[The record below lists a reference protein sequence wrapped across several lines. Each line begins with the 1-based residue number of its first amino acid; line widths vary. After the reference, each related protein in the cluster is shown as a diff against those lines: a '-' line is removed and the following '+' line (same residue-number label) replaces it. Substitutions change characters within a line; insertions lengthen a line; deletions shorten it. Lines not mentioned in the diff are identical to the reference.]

1 MKNFL
6 EKHVK
11 QYDIGIA
18 VVMLLTFLC
27 CMFQPMYAADR
38 ALTDQMWQQP
48 EGTNAKIK
56 IIKIDEKTLSEL
68 GQYNTWTREIPA
80 RLVEILSQDPENAP
94 AVISFDILYIN
105 EMDKEGDERF
115 AEACRQAG
123 NVITATNLVYQAT
136 TKQDANG
143 DYYVDPLHITMMEE
157 SYPALREVT
166 GDAFANTVQDEDG
179 YIRQAIAW
187 ANVGSE
193 KIYSLAYATYA
204 AYMEKMGED
213 CYQPKVYANHEFEF
227 DYSGRSGEYENV
239 SLCDVLNGT
248 IDPRVFKDCIVF
260 VGAYAPGMQ
269 DSFHVA
275 VQRKTQMYGVEIH
288 ANIVDALLK
297 E

>member
-115 AEACRQAG
+115 A
-123 NVITATNLVYQAT
+123 
-136 TKQDANG
+136 
-143 DYYVDPLHITMMEE
+143 
-157 SYPALREVT
+157 AL
-166 GDAFANTVQDEDG
+166 
-179 YIRQAIAW
+179 
-187 ANVGSE
+187 
-193 KIYSLAYATYA
+193 
-204 AYMEKMGED
+204 
-213 CYQPKVYANHEFEF
+213 
-227 DYSGRSGEYENV
+227 
-239 SLCDVLNGT
+239 
-248 IDPRVFKDCIVF
+248 
-260 VGAYAPGMQ
+260 
-269 DSFHVA
+269 
-275 VQRKTQMYGVEIH
+275 
-288 ANIVDALLK
+288 
-297 E
+297 

>member
-115 AEACRQAG
+115 AEACRQEMSLPPRTWSIRQPRSRMQMG
-123 NVITATNLVYQAT
+123 
-136 TKQDANG
+136 
-143 DYYVDPLHITMMEE
+143 ITMWI
-157 SYPALREVT
+157 PFIL
-166 GDAFANTVQDEDG
+166 
-179 YIRQAIAW
+179 
-187 ANVGSE
+187 
-193 KIYSLAYATYA
+193 
-204 AYMEKMGED
+204 
-213 CYQPKVYANHEFEF
+213 P
-227 DYSGRSGEYENV
+227 
-239 SLCDVLNGT
+239 
-248 IDPRVFKDCIVF
+248 
-260 VGAYAPGMQ
+260 
-269 DSFHVA
+269 
-275 VQRKTQMYGVEIH
+275 
-288 ANIVDALLK
+288 
-297 E
+297 

>member
-1 MKNFL
+1 
-6 EKHVK
+6 
-11 QYDIGIA
+11 
-18 VVMLLTFLC
+18 
-27 CMFQPMYAADR
+27 MYAADR

-143 DYYVDPLHITMMEE
+143 DYYVDPLHITMME
-157 SYPALREVT
+157 
-166 GDAFANTVQDEDG
+166 
-179 YIRQAIAW
+179 
-187 ANVGSE
+187 
-193 KIYSLAYATYA
+193 
-204 AYMEKMGED
+204 
-213 CYQPKVYANHEFEF
+213 
-227 DYSGRSGEYENV
+227 
-239 SLCDVLNGT
+239 
-248 IDPRVFKDCIVF
+248 
-260 VGAYAPGMQ
+260 
-269 DSFHVA
+269 
-275 VQRKTQMYGVEIH
+275 
-288 ANIVDALLK
+288 
-297 E
+297 